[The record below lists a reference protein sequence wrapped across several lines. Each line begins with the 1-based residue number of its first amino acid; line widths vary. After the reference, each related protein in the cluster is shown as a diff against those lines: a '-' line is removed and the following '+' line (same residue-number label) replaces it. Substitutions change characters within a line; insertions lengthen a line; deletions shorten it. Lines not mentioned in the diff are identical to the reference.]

1 MLAGRSAGWSARTAR
16 GKEMALPPMQNP
28 EYLVVL
34 EVVRRARGRERER
47 MYSALR
53 DRSRAEIDAAIMSL
67 EHAGLVAAEGA
78 RVHASPALRRL
89 NELGLIG
96 V

>member
-1 MLAGRSAGWSARTAR
+1 
-16 GKEMALPPMQNP
+16 MQNP

-47 MYSALR
+47 LYYALR
-53 DRSRAEIDAAIMSL
+53 DRTHAEIDAAIVNL
-67 EHAGLVAAEGA
+67 EQTGIIAVKGV
-78 RVHASPALRRL
+78 RVHASPALKRL
-89 NELGLIG
+89 NDLGLVG